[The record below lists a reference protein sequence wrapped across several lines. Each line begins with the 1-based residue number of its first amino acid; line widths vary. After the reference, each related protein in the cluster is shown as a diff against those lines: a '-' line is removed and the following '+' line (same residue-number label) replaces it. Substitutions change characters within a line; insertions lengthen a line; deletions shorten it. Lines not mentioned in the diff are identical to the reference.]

1 MLNLNIMNFIEINEL
16 NTPYTLDFSKIGGLG
31 NVTSDAIF
39 ITSTR
44 SIAGTNRLI
53 LGELSKVEGLPSIK
67 VVVEDH
73 SLDLYTSASDA
84 ATSAG
89 GLITGFVANFT
100 AGEGVAISNFVSPAN
115 SYWFVK

>member
-31 NVTSDAIF
+31 NLSSDTIF
-39 ITSTR
+39 VTSTR

-53 LGELSKVEGLPSIK
+53 LGELSKVEGLPNIR
-67 VVVEDH
+67 VVVENNT
-73 SLDLYTSASDA
+73 LDLYTSASDA

-100 AGEGVAISNFVSPAN
+100 AGEGVSISNFVSPAN